1 MLPVDNKNEEPLIHL
16 ENKAKSHENL
26 EQTKNTQKKNNK
38 IFSEKEDLNKLNEDT
53 IERENKSGN
62 KNNVREK

>member
-1 MLPVDNKNEEPLIHL
+1 MKIQNKQ
-16 ENKAKSHENL
+16 K
-26 EQTKNTQKKNNK
+26 TQKNNNK

>member
-26 EQTKNTQKKNNK
+26 EQTKNTQKKTTRFLVKKK
-38 IFSEKEDLNKLNEDT
+38 I
-53 IERENKSGN
+53 
-62 KNNVREK
+62 

>member
-26 EQTKNTQKKNNK
+26 EQTKNAKKTRFLV
-38 IFSEKEDLNKLNEDT
+38 IKEDLNKLNEDT

>member
-26 EQTKNTQKKNNK
+26 EQTKNAKKNK